1 MCGRH
6 DARRVA
12 IARKLMPGF
21 SRAERSVSFAVQ
33 RVKASRHV
41 RRVRAR
47 AIRAISELLYQQ

>member
-1 MCGRH
+1 MCRRQ
-6 DARRVA
+6 DARRFA
-12 IARKLMPGF
+12 IAQKFLPGF